1 MARFDAVIFDMDGTL
16 VLQRLDFAAIRAEL
30 GIARTDGIIEAIEA
44 MEGPRRDEAHRHVE
58 ARELDAARHATLAP
72 GAAAVVAAVRAAG
85 LKTALLT
92 RNSEQAMR
100 VVLETFDELAF
111 DLTWSRLHGPI
122 KPEPD
127 GVLAACEELGATPQ
141 RTASVGDFR
150 YDITAANAAGC
161 VSVLVTCDR
170 DVDFA
175 HEADYVIGDLMDL
188 PDILGIEA

>member
-1 MARFDAVIFDMDGTL
+1 MAKFDAVIFDMDGTL
-16 VLQRLDFAAIRAEL
+16 VVQRLDFPAIRAHL
-30 GIARTDGIIEAIEA
+30 GVGLDEGIIEAVEA
-44 MEGPRRDEAHRHVE
+44 MEAPRRDEARRHVL
-58 ARELDAARHATLAP
+58 ACELAAARRATLTP
-72 GAAAVVAAVRAAG
+72 GAADVVADIRAAG

-100 VVLETFDELAF
+100 IVLDTFGELEF

-127 GVLAACEELGATPQ
+127 GVQAACKELGVAPQ
-141 RTASVGDFR
+141 RTACVGDFR
-150 YDITAANAAGC
+150 YDIMAANAAGC
-161 VSVLVTCDR
+161 VSILATYGG

-175 HEADYVIGDLMDL
+175 HDADYVVDDLWDL